1 MPRRAPLVVSICVA
15 LAAIPGILSAYMLWS
30 GIYQVNPA
38 YDEWFRGAAPVL
50 GGDWVV
56 VGTMGANSPNVPPEI
71 RITRIDETGSV
82 RWDKH
87 VTGNI
92 QDPDDQNVSRGVA
105 ASPDGG
111 CVTVA
116 EIAVVDGI
124 GGVDVLVTK
133 WNSNGTVQWHRLI
146 GTVNGEYHFLIA
158 PAAGG
163 GYFVSGLSLLD
174 DFHWMHVVK
183 FAEDGTPLW
192 QKRFGDADAWINSIG
207 YSSLA
212 TTADGGCVFLAYRS
226 SPPSGWPHYN
236 LVVKL
241 ESDGSVEWM
250 REIGG
255 NNSDYLRSVSQDPRG
270 GYILVGETDTFGPN
284 TDIDQLWLLR
294 LDASGL
300 IDWQKA
306 LVVTDGVPV
315 PTRGFGAVGIDDG
328 YLVTASA
335 ASNNWFVRTY
345 LNGDIRWQ
353 RSYDFGW
360 PTLATDIVPGPGD
373 TFVGIGRD
381 YRNGVERSDRNP
393 GWFLRAPISTGI
405 VGAAGCPVFETTNI
419 ESSSGNNIIEFDST
433 TPVADGVLI
442 IDDEPTVDVFN
453 VTSTPGIAC
462 SEINDEEYVMN
473 DDFENGDFSG
483 WSDVFP

>member
-1 MPRRAPLVVSICVA
+1 MPRRAVLVVSICVA

-38 YDEWFRGAAPVL
+38 FDEWFRGAAPVL

-56 VGTMGANSPNVPPEI
+56 VGTMGSNPPSVPTEI

-87 VTGNI
+87 VTGGV
-92 QDPDDQNVSRGVA
+92 QAPDGPKVARGVA

-116 EIAVVDGI
+116 EIAVAGGI

-133 WNSNGTVQWHRLI
+133 WRSNGTVEWHRLI
-146 GTVNGEYHFLIA
+146 GTVAGEYRFYIA
-158 PAAGG
+158 PATGG

-174 DFHWMHVVK
+174 DFNWMHVVK
-183 FAEDGTPLW
+183 FTEDGTPLW
-192 QKRFGDADAWINSIG
+192 QKRFGNADALVSSIG
-207 YSSLA
+207 YSPLA
-212 TTADGGCVFLAYRS
+212 STADGGCVLLAWRNY
-226 SPPSGWPHYN
+226 PPYGLPHYN
-236 LVVKL
+236 LVVKF
-241 ESDGSVEWM
+241 ESDGTVEWM

-255 NNSDYLRSVSQDPRG
+255 GNKDYLRSVSQDPRG

-284 TDIDQLWLLR
+284 KDIDQLWLLR

-306 LVVTDGVPV
+306 IVMTDGGSVD
-315 PTRGFGAVGIDDG
+315 TRGYGAVGIDDG

-335 ASNNWFVRTY
+335 ALNSWFVRTH
-345 LNGDIRWQ
+345 LNGDIVWR
-353 RSYDFGW
+353 RTYRFGW
-360 PTLATDIVPGPGD
+360 PTVAVDIVLGPGD

-381 YRNGVERSDRNP
+381 YRNGFGSDDRKS

-405 VGAAGCPVFETTNI
+405 VGTGCPVFDTGSI
-419 ESSSGNNIIEFDST
+419 EDSSGENILEFDFVT
-433 TPVADGVLI
+433 AVEDGLLG
-442 IDDEPTVDVFN
+442 IDYNPSVDVFN

-462 SEINDEEYVMN
+462 SEFNPEEYVMA
-473 DDFENGDFSG
+473 DRFESGDFSG
-483 WSDVFP
+483 WSYVFP